1 MIATKTWKESFQK
14 LQNQLLMSVISV
26 YPSDVPEEKMNET
39 DASVKLTSNERK
51 LSEICNIL
59 EPFEKAALLVQRER
73 KNVSGMCLY
82 L

>member
-1 MIATKTWKESFQK
+1 
-14 LQNQLLMSVISV
+14 MSVISV

-51 LSEICNIL
+51 LLSEICNIL
-59 EPFEKAALLVQRER
+59 EPFEKAALLVQREKKCQWNVLIPVTVTL
-73 KNVSGMCLY
+73 KNKLKDI